1 MEMSLIIMI
10 IFIVILLSR
19 VKQGG
24 PRGKR
29 NPNERGAFG
38 SHAANVRKS
47 FGSSR
52 NAADR
57 NKSFTGKWHTER
69 IPGTGLFSRTVRTSD
84 GHSLSDEQDIT
95 CRQFG
100 HNHPA
105 WEEPGV
111 RYIVH
116 DDPEDGFIILNG
128 TKMRVTEADKY
139 ENSI

>member
-24 PRGKR
+24 SRGKR

-52 NAADR
+52 NAADK
-57 NKSFTGKWHTER
+57 NKSFTDKWHTEK
-69 IPGTGLFSRTVRTSD
+69 IPGSGSFRKPARTSD
-84 GHSLSDEQDIT
+84 GHVLSDAQDIT

-105 WEEPGV
+105 WEEPAV

-116 DDPEDGFIILNG
+116 DDPEEGFIILNG
-128 TKMRVTEADKY
+128 KKMRITEADKY
-139 ENSI
+139 ENTI

>member
-1 MEMSLIIMI
+1 MEMSLVIMVII
-10 IFIVILLSR
+10 IVVLLTR
-19 VKQGG
+19 AKQGG
-24 PRGKR
+24 SRGQK

-38 SHAANVRKS
+38 SHVANVRKS
-47 FGSSR
+47 FGSAR
-52 NAADR
+52 NAAFK
-57 NKSFTGKWHTER
+57 NKSFTDKWHTER
-69 IPGTGLFSRTVRTSD
+69 IPGTGLFGRSVRTSD

-105 WEEPGV
+105 WEEPGM

-116 DDPEDGFIILNG
+116 DDPEEGFIILNG
-128 TKMRVTEADKY
+128 KKMRVTEADKY